1 MLVYKKKGDRPQGR
15 IRRGAAK
22 GGTTGRRQEADMYR
36 SVTESKSPREG
47 RYRALNRMEG
57 VLIGAAIF
65 LGVFFIFGWFTA

>member
-1 MLVYKKKGDRPQGR
+1 
-15 IRRGAAK
+15 
-22 GGTTGRRQEADMYR
+22 MYR

-47 RYRALNRMEG
+47 RYRALNRMEA